1 MPALSTDIADF
12 QGCHLLPGVNGCGIP
27 SMFGQPIRFASAF
40 VFLSVLALPSSRAD
54 DQARTREFVRK
65 GLAALESRVI
75 YHPRPYGAQVIQR
88 FLNGG
93 GKRLDYRTAQGRQ
106 TAWLIAPANQLPMG
120 KLWVVCGG
128 NGTLALEMERI
139 CRSTPLVGD
148 AFLLVDYPGYGEC
161 EGDANPKA
169 IRENLQ
175 SAVALAVRELK
186 LDPAKLPERVCALG
200 HSLGAAVALLA
211 VEEFHLR
218 RAVLYAPFTS
228 TKDMA
233 THMLGLKLEG
243 PPQHFFDNRNGLG
256 ELQRNKGRA
265 WILHGTADN
274 VIPITMSQKLAAEF
288 PQTVTLKALP
298 AGRHNDLHT
307 TALKDLTEAML
318 EARK

>member
-1 MPALSTDIADF
+1 MLGP
-12 QGCHLLPGVNGCGIP
+12 
-27 SMFGQPIRFASAF
+27 PIRFASTCL
-40 VFLSVLALPSSRAD
+40 FLSLLVATSSQAD
-54 DQARTREFVRK
+54 DRARTREFVRK
-65 GLAALESRVI
+65 SLATLESRII
-75 YHPRPYGAQVIQR
+75 YHPRPYGAQVIPR

-93 GKRLDYRTAQGRQ
+93 GKRLDYRTEQGRQ
-106 TAWLIAPANQLPMG
+106 TAWLIAPGNQLPLG

-128 NGTLALEMERI
+128 NGTLALEMERL
-139 CRSTPLVGD
+139 CRSAPLAGD

-169 IRENLQ
+169 IRDNLKG
-175 SAVALAVRELK
+175 AVALAARELK
-186 LDPAKLPERVCALG
+186 LDPAKLPDRLCTLG

-233 THMLGLKLEG
+233 SHMLGLKLEG
-243 PPQHFFDNRNGLG
+243 PPQHSFNNRDGLG
-256 ELQRNKGRA
+256 ALQRNNGRA

-274 VIPITMSQKLAAEF
+274 VIPIAMSQKLAAEF
-288 PQTVTLKALP
+288 PQTVILKALP

-307 TALKDLTEAML
+307 TALKDLTDAML
-318 EARK
+318 EARQ